1 MYQTVYILKIVISH
15 WRNKMIQGKS
25 RFKKCISVGIGF
37 MLFTFISIGI
47 WGIENA
53 RYNDEEIYIRYLTP
67 QDLELEPPITYDS
80 AKFLK
85 ALESNDNKSIY
96 IAINRLVETFNDP
109 SERQKALEAIQ
120 PFMQDANE
128 KIREAAKFAVA
139 ILSGT
144 FQSELIYELAD
155 GSVVFTLFNDYSA
168 YGSQNVIWRIKDNVL
183 EEYTSFY
190 RPSMYI
196 KSIIPSPDK
205 KLFAV
210 VTVSNKSEF
219 VNIVDAPNYRS
230 SPELIESAR
239 IQYGEDIGEK
249 VWSRIDHENYAT
261 IDTIRWVNDDTLEIE
276 SQLPYKSGIED
287 VVITYHFGENYMKVN
302 PQKSS
307 LNIRIR

>member
-1 MYQTVYILKIVISH
+1 
-15 WRNKMIQGKS
+15 MIQGKS

-37 MLFTFISIGI
+37 TLFTFISIGI
-47 WGIENA
+47 LGMENA
-53 RYNDEEIYIRYLTP
+53 RYNDKEIYIRYLTP

-109 SERQKALEAIQ
+109 YERQKALEAIQ
-120 PFMQDANE
+120 PFMQDDNE
-128 KIREAAKFAVA
+128 KIRDAAKFAVA

-155 GSVVFTLFNDYSA
+155 GSVIFTLFNDYSA

-196 KSIIPSPDK
+196 KSILLSPNK

-219 VNIVDAPNYRS
+219 VNIVDAPHYRS

-239 IQYGEDIGEK
+239 IKYGEDIGEK

-261 IDTIRWVNDDTLEIE
+261 IDTIRWVNDVTLEIE
-276 SQLPYKSGIED
+276 SQLPYDSGIKD
-287 VVITYHFGENYMKVN
+287 VIITYHFGENYMKVS

>member
-1 MYQTVYILKIVISH
+1 MV
-15 WRNKMIQGKS
+15 QGKH
-25 RFKKCISVGIGF
+25 RLKKCISVGIGF
-37 MLFTFISIGI
+37 TLFTFISIGI
-47 WGIENA
+47 LGIENA

-96 IAINRLVETFNDP
+96 IAINRLIETFNDP

-239 IQYGEDIGEK
+239 IQYGSDIGEK
-249 VWSRIDHENYAT
+249 TWIRIDHENYAT
-261 IDTIRWVNDDTLEIE
+261 IDMIRWVNDDTLEIE
-276 SQLPYKSGIED
+276 SQLPYESGIED
-287 VVITYHFGENYMKVN
+287 VAITYHFGENYMKVN
-302 PQKSS
+302 PHKSLLKTNTS
-307 LNIRIR
+307 Y

>member
-1 MYQTVYILKIVISH
+1 MV
-15 WRNKMIQGKS
+15 QGKS
-25 RFKKCISVGIGF
+25 RFKKCIPVGIGF
-37 MLFTFISIGI
+37 TLFTFISIGI
-47 WGIENA
+47 LGMEHV
-53 RYNDEEIYIRYLTP
+53 RYNDKEIYIRYLTP

-109 SERQKALEAIQ
+109 YERQKALKAIQ
-120 PFMQDANE
+120 PFMQDDNE

-139 ILSGT
+139 ILSGA
-144 FQSELIYELAD
+144 FQSELIYKLAD
-155 GSVVFTLFNDYSA
+155 GSVIFTLFNDYSA

-196 KSIIPSPDK
+196 KSILLSPNK

-239 IQYGEDIGEK
+239 IKYGEDIGEK

-276 SQLPYKSGIED
+276 SQLPYESGIKD
-287 VVITYHFGENYMKVN
+287 VVITYHFGENYMNVI